1 MADYEYE
8 HICDAM
14 PDELGGIVKMKGS
27 ATSQARFRKYIPRVG
42 YFETALYGFEFCPY
56 CGEKLGGDAS

>member
-1 MADYEYE
+1 MSDMKREQL
-8 HICDAM
+8 D
-14 PDELGGIVKMKGS
+14 GIVKRKGS

-42 YFETALYGFEFCPY
+42 CFETVLYGFEFCPY